1 MNLMKD
7 IIYNILLMKRKIFK
21 CILIIFLKENIIIYA
36 IEILIYEDM
45 CKILKHKN

>member
-7 IIYNILLMKRKIFK
+7 IIYNILLMKRKMFK
-21 CILIIFLKENIIIYA
+21 YILIIFLKENII
-36 IEILIYEDM
+36 ILIYEDM

>member
-7 IIYNILLMKRKIFK
+7 IIYNILLMKRKMFK
-21 CILIIFLKENIIIYA
+21 YILIIKENIIIYT